1 MDMSANAAVISVL
14 GFGLLGLLGYFLQ
27 ALRADIRRGDG
38 RIDRLEVAHRED
50 TQAIRKDM
58 AAMATA
64 HREDMATLMAAHRED
79 MAAMATAHREDMKE
93 IRNAV
98 AALATAHRED
108 MKEIRETLGEIKEI
122 LASHTATL
130 ATHGKQLE
138 RMMDHGERIAAL
150 EGTFAVAS

>member
-27 ALRADIRRGDG
+27 ALRADIRRLDG

-64 HREDMATLMAAHRED
+64 HREDMASEHPP
-79 MAAMATAHREDMKE
+79 
-93 IRNAV
+93 
-98 AALATAHRED
+98 
-108 MKEIRETLGEIKEI
+108 
-122 LASHTATL
+122 
-130 ATHGKQLE
+130 
-138 RMMDHGERIAAL
+138 
-150 EGTFAVAS
+150 